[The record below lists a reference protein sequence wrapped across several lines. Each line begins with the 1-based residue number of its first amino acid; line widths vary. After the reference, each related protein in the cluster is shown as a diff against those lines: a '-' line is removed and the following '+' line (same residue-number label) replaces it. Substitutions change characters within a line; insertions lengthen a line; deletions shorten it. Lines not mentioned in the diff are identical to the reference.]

1 MKSKKHRAG
10 KRPKYNMRGCS
21 KKRRKYLGG
30 QNPQNYTPV
39 PSTGPLLPN
48 TQTSLNSKF
57 QSGGQRGGATTFIG
71 SPWSATNWPSANN
84 ANHYSMN
91 TYTPV
96 DIQLQTKVLG
106 ANPPFSKG
114 GRRMRNSKIGSRS
127 RSRSRSRRALQK
139 GGNLSNFLLQDLV
152 NFGRTAVYGI
162 GTTFNNFRGVSNDV
176 YAAPP
181 NPLFGQFPRGYGIG
195 KNVDSGKQ
203 FMDIKAFPL
212 KSIYS
217 HATSTAS
224 RT

>member
-106 ANPPFSKG
+106 ANQRQILTKVIFPSISPQIWDICRIEFG
-114 GRRMRNSKIGSRS
+114 IIG
-127 RSRSRSRRALQK
+127 
-139 GGNLSNFLLQDLV
+139 
-152 NFGRTAVYGI
+152 
-162 GTTFNNFRGVSNDV
+162 
-176 YAAPP
+176 
-181 NPLFGQFPRGYGIG
+181 
-195 KNVDSGKQ
+195 
-203 FMDIKAFPL
+203 
-212 KSIYS
+212 
-217 HATSTAS
+217 
-224 RT
+224 

>member
-152 NFGRTAVYGI
+152 NFGRGLSYSAGSAYNTILGAQAPVNPLPWQGQLQ
-162 GTTFNNFRGVSNDV
+162 GTTG
-176 YAAPP
+176 
-181 NPLFGQFPRGYGIG
+181 
-195 KNVDSGKQ
+195 
-203 FMDIKAFPL
+203 
-212 KSIYS
+212 
-217 HATSTAS
+217 S
-224 RT
+224 RII

>member
-84 ANHYSMN
+84 ANHYPMN
-91 TYTPV
+91 TYKPV

-114 GRRMRNSKIGSRS
+114 GRRRNKRT
-127 RSRSRSRRALQK
+127 RRASQK
-139 GGNLSNFLLQDLV
+139 GGNLSNSLLQDLS
-152 NFGRTAVYGI
+152 NFGRGLSFSAGSAYNTLI
-162 GTTFNNFRGVSNDV
+162 GT
-176 YAAPP
+176 AAPV
-181 NPLFGQFPRGYGIG
+181 NPLPWQGQLSG
-195 KNVDSGKQ
+195 NV
-203 FMDIKAFPL
+203 PL
-212 KSIYS
+212 
-217 HATSTAS
+217 S
-224 RT
+224 RLI